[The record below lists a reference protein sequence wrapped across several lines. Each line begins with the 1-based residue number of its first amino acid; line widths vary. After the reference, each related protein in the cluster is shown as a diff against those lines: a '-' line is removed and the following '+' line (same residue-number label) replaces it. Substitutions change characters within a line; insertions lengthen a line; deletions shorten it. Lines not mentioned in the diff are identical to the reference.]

1 MPDET
6 QVALLLDA
14 VRKEPADRVIALMPQ
29 IGQDI
34 SRRLVEMV
42 ACFRTL
48 CHDFF
53 FLYVVAY

>member
-53 FLYVVAY
+53 SCML